1 MPNLERL
8 ILEGC
13 RSLVKIDPSIGNLKK
28 LSLMNLK
35 DCKTLFQ
42 IQICDIFEFEFL
54 ETLILAGCSRLEKL
68 LGDWEERQSSV
79 NLKASRTYR
88 SEYKIVLFCLV
99 FAHYIRSKQMPS
111 M

>member
-13 RSLVKIDPSIGNLKK
+13 RSLVKVDPSIGNLKK

-35 DCKTLFQ
+35 DCKRLKSLPKR
-42 IQICDIFEFEFL
+42 ICEFEFL
-54 ETLILAGCSRLEKL
+54 ETLILVGCSRLEKL

-88 SEYKIVLFCLV
+88 TEYKIVLFCLV

>member
-8 ILEGC
+8 ILEDC
-13 RSLVKIDPSIGNLKK
+13 RSLVKVDPSIGNLNKV
-28 LSLMNLK
+28 SLMNLK
-35 DCKTLFQ
+35 DCKRLNSLPKS
-42 IQICDIFEFEFL
+42 ICKFKFL

-79 NLKASRTYR
+79 NLMASRTYR
-88 SEYKIVLFCLV
+88 SEYKILLFCL
-99 FAHYIRSKQMPS
+99 FSHTIRSKQMPS